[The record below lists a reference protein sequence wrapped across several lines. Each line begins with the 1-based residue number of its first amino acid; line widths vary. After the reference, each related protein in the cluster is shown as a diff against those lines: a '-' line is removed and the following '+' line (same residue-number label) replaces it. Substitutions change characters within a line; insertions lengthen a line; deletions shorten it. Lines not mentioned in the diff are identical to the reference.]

1 METRFIKF
9 YKFIFTTVFLV
20 VIICCFS
27 FADTIEIRNGMKTTY
42 ADKPISLI
50 DTVNKNYSF
59 KWALDKKG
67 NWKLFIRRLNGKLI
81 LLSNVWI
88 NLERTVYN
96 SNGTK
101 NVVIDYYYFDMNGNM
116 VTGWYVDV
124 NKDIYYL
131 ETESKELGRMAR
143 GWTKINNDYYYFND
157 NGVLLKDV
165 ITPDGFRV
173 DSYGKWK

>member
-1 METRFIKF
+1 M
-9 YKFIFTTVFLV
+9 
-20 VIICCFS
+20 
-27 FADTIEIRNGMKTTY
+27 
-42 ADKPISLI
+42 
-50 DTVNKNYSF
+50 
-59 KWALDKKG
+59 
-67 NWKLFIRRLNGKLI
+67 NGKLI